1 MTQSSLYATYAR
13 ANLEFE
19 KGEGAWLTTRD
30 NRRYLDFAAGIAV
43 NSLGHAHPHLVEALK
58 NQADKLWHV
67 SNLYDIPGQH
77 KLAERLCAVTFADK
91 VFFTNSGAEAVECAI
106 KTARRYHYDR
116 GEPERFTILTFE
128 GAFHGRTLATIA
140 AGGQP
145 KYLEGFG
152 PKAPG
157 FESLS
162 ALDIDLVKQS
172 INETTAGILIEPI
185 QGEGGI
191 REISPSFLKAL
202 RNLCDETNIL
212 LILDEVQTGVGRTGH
227 LFAHEE
233 AGITPDIMAIAK
245 GIGGGFPMGACLAT
259 AEAAKGMV
267 PGTHGSTYGGNPLA
281 MAVGNAVLDVVLEE
295 GFLENVAKTG
305 LILKQ
310 RLAGLKDAYP
320 DLIEDIR
327 GRGLLVGLK
336 LKMPPAELV
345 AELRN
350 EGLLT
355 VGAGDNV
362 LRLAPP
368 LTIGQEEIDFALQAL
383 ERALDTLRAAKA
395 DSE

>member
-1 MTQSSLYATYAR
+1 
-13 ANLEFE
+13 
-19 KGEGAWLTTRD
+19 
-30 NRRYLDFAAGIAV
+30 
-43 NSLGHAHPHLVEALK
+43 
-58 NQADKLWHV
+58 
-67 SNLYDIPGQH
+67 
-77 KLAERLCAVTFADK
+77 
-91 VFFTNSGAEAVECAI
+91 
-106 KTARRYHYDR
+106 
-116 GEPERFTILTFE
+116 
-128 GAFHGRTLATIA
+128 
-140 AGGQP
+140 
-145 KYLEGFG
+145 
-152 PKAPG
+152 
-157 FESLS
+157 
-162 ALDIDLVKQS
+162 
-172 INETTAGILIEPI
+172 
-185 QGEGGI
+185 
-191 REISPSFLKAL
+191 
-202 RNLCDETNIL
+202 
-212 LILDEVQTGVGRTGH
+212 
-227 LFAHEE
+227 
-233 AGITPDIMAIAK
+233 
-245 GIGGGFPMGACLAT
+245 MGACLAT

-281 MAVGNAVLDVVLEE
+281 MAVGNAVLDVVLED

-320 DLIEDIR
+320 DLVEDIR

-336 LKMPPAELV
+336 LKLPPAELV

>member
-30 NRRYLDFAAGIAV
+30 ERRFLDFAAGIAV

-58 NQADKLWHV
+58 EQADKLWHV

-77 KLAERLCAVTFADK
+77 KLAERLCTATFADK
-91 VFFTNSGAEAVECAI
+91 IFFTNSGAEAVECAI
-106 KTARRYHYDR
+106 KTARHYHYAK
-116 GEPERFTILTFE
+116 GAPERTTILTFA

-140 AGGQP
+140 AGGQE

-152 PKAPG
+152 PKAQG
-157 FESLS
+157 FQSLP
-162 ALDIDLVKQS
+162 ALDLDLVKQS
-172 INETTAGILIEPI
+172 VNETTAAILLEPI

-191 REISPSFLKAL
+191 REVEPSFLKAL
-202 RNLCDETNIL
+202 RNLCDESDIL

-227 LFAHEE
+227 LFAYEE
-233 AGITPDIMAIAK
+233 SGIEPDIMAIAK
-245 GIGGGFPMGACLAT
+245 GIGGGFPMGACLAK
-259 AEAAKGMV
+259 AEVAESMV

-281 MAVGNAVLDVVLEE
+281 MAVGNAVLDVVLED
-295 GFLENVAKTG
+295 GFLDNVAKTG

-310 RLAGLKDAYP
+310 SLAGLMDSYP
-320 DLIEDIR
+320 DFIEEIR
-327 GRGLLVGLK
+327 GRGLLLGLK

-345 AELRN
+345 AELRK

-383 ERALDTLRAAKA
+383 ERALNSMRSARA
-395 DSE
+395 DSH